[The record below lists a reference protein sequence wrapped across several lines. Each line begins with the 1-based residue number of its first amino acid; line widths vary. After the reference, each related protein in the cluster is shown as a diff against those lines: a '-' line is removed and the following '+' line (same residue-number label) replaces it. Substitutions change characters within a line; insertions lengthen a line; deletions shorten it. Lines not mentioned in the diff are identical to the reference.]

1 MLLRLGLNQDLL
13 PLNMKREIL
22 LDTSKN
28 AMTLLQGATGSGKTF
43 LLNRMLAYC
52 EHDLEQ
58 TGENATVI
66 LCDFKTDDSFK
77 EYREC
82 KNYYA
87 FMECIEGIERFWSI
101 FRERQQGNPDRTF
114 VLLCFDEY
122 ASFLTALD
130 KKEQEAVKKKIA
142 VCVMMAR
149 SFGMAIIFVCQMGY
163 ADTFDKIRN
172 NITCVIAM
180 SNMSKEMQQMFFYN
194 VKEDIRSNISRGM
207 GHVLMDGYVLK
218 HIIVPKINDV
228 EKMNLYVKRLLNR
241 GGSSEVT

>member
-1 MLLRLGLNQDLL
+1 MFLRLGLNQDLL

-28 AMTLLQGATGSGKTF
+28 AMALLQGATGSGKTF
-43 LLNRMLAYC
+43 LLNRMFAYC
-52 EHDLEQ
+52 EYDLEQ
-58 TGENATVI
+58 SGDDATVI
-66 LCDFKTDDSFK
+66 LCDFKGDDSFK

-82 KNYYA
+82 KGYYA

-101 FRERQQGNPDRTF
+101 FKDRQQGNPDRSF

-180 SNMSKEMQQMFFYN
+180 SNVSKEMEQMFFYN
-194 VKEDIRSNISRGM
+194 VKEDMRNDKSRGT
-207 GHVLMDGYVLK
+207 GHVLVDGSTLR
-218 HIIVPKINDV
+218 HIVVPKINDIGM
-228 EKMNLYVKRLLNR
+228 MNCFVKKLLNR
-241 GGSSEVT
+241 EGYQR

>member
-13 PLNMKREIL
+13 PLNLQREIM
-22 LDTSKN
+22 LDTDKN

-52 EHDLEQ
+52 EYDLEQ
-58 TGENATVI
+58 TEEEATVI
-66 LCDFKTDDSFK
+66 LCDFKGDDSFK

-87 FMECIEGIERFWSI
+87 YMECMEGIERFWNI
-101 FRERQQGNPDRTF
+101 FRARQQGNPDRSF

-122 ASFLTALD
+122 AAFLTALD

-142 VCVMMAR
+142 ICVLMSRAF
-149 SFGMAIIFVCQMGY
+149 SMAITFVCQMGY
-163 ADTFDKIRN
+163 AETFDKIRN

-180 SNMSKEMQQMFFYN
+180 SNVSKEMQQMFFYN
-194 VKEDIRSNISRGM
+194 VKDDMRNDKTRGM
-207 GHVLMDGYVLK
+207 GHVLIDGCRLK
-218 HIIVPKINDV
+218 HIIVPKINDIG
-228 EKMNLYVKRLLNR
+228 KMNCFVKKLLNR
-241 GGSSEVT
+241 

>member
-1 MLLRLGLNQDLL
+1 MQLRLGLNQDLL

-52 EHDLEQ
+52 EYDLEQ
-58 TGENATVI
+58 TGEDATVI
-66 LCDFKTDDSFK
+66 LCDFKGDDSFK

-87 FMECIEGIERFWSI
+87 YMDCMEGIEHFWSI
-101 FRERQQGNPDRTF
+101 FRERQQGNPDRSF

-122 ASFLTALD
+122 ASCLIALD

-180 SNMSKEMQQMFFYN
+180 SNVSKEMQQMFFFN
-194 VKEDIRSNISRGM
+194 VKEDMRNDKTRGM
-207 GHVLMDGYVLK
+207 GHILIDGNRLK
-218 HIIVPKINDV
+218 HIVVPRINDIG
-228 EKMNLYVKRLLNR
+228 KMNCFVRKLLNR
-241 GGSSEVT
+241 EHVTDIT

>member
-13 PLNMKREIL
+13 PLKLQREIL
-22 LDTSKN
+22 LDTDRN

-52 EHDLEQ
+52 EYDLEQ
-58 TGENATVI
+58 SGENAAVI
-66 LCDFKTDDSFK
+66 LCDFKGDDSFK

-82 KNYYA
+82 RNYYS
-87 FMECIEGIERFWSI
+87 FMECMEGIEHFWSI
-101 FRERQQGNPDRTF
+101 FRDRQKGNPDRSF

-142 VCVMMAR
+142 VCVMTAR
-149 SFGMAIIFVCQMGY
+149 SFGMAIFFVCQIGY

-180 SNMSKEMQQMFFYN
+180 SNVTKEMQQMFFYN
-194 VKEDIRSNISRGM
+194 VKEDMRNDKRRGM
-207 GHVLMDGYVLK
+207 GHVLIDGCRLK
-218 HIIVPKINDV
+218 HVLVPQIRDIN
-228 EKMNLYVKRLLNR
+228 KMYSYVKKLLDRN
-241 GGSSEVT
+241 GMS

>member
-1 MLLRLGLNQDLL
+1 MLLRLGLNHDLL
-13 PLNMKREIL
+13 PLNLQREII
-22 LDTSKN
+22 LDTDKN
-28 AMTLLQGATGSGKTF
+28 AMGLLQGATGSGKTF

-52 EHDLEQ
+52 EYDLEQ
-58 TGENATVI
+58 NEENATVI
-66 LCDFKTDDSFK
+66 LCDFKGDDSFK

-87 FMECIEGIERFWSI
+87 FMECMEGIEHFWSI
-101 FRERQQGNPDRTF
+101 FRDRQQGNPDRTF

-122 ASFLTALD
+122 ASFITALD
-130 KKEQEAVKKKIA
+130 KKEQETVKKKIA

-180 SNMSKEMQQMFFYN
+180 SNVSKEMQQMFFYN
-194 VKEDIRSNISRGM
+194 VKEDMRNDKTRGM
-207 GHVLMDGYVLK
+207 GHVLVDGCRLK
-218 HIIVPKINDV
+218 HIVVPRITNMN
-228 EKMNLYVKRLLNR
+228 KMNLYVKRLLNR
-241 GGSSEVT
+241 DNSSEEA